1 MRYFFNLSNGRKIFP
16 DPTGREFATLRDAR
30 TYALQDARWLL
41 ESWMIRSQARWTMEI
56 ADENGVIVDIINLSD
71 AAVSEARPL
80 FHALDDL
87 AA

>member
-1 MRYFFNLSNGRKIFP
+1 
-16 DPTGREFATLRDAR
+16 
-30 TYALQDARWLL
+30 
-41 ESWMIRSQARWTMEI
+41 MEI

-80 FHALDDL
+80 FHAFDDL